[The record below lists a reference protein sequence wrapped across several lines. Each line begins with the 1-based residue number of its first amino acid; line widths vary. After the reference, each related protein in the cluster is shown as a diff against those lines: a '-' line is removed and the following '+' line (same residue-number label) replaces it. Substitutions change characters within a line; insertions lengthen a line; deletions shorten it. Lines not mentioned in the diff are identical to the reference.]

1 MDREPVM
8 IQPLT
13 APAQPRTLA
22 EKEPFPLGGAPIS
35 REVPSTA
42 RQRLS
47 FIDGLRGLAML
58 MVLAFHSWL
67 SSGVLVPVTIGR
79 WHLEATFLLQHGYLG
94 VHLFLVLS
102 GFCLTYPLA
111 RAGAAGMRLDGRR
124 FFRRRAWR
132 ILPPYYVALAF
143 FSLRPALEIALRSAL
158 GHPGPSV
165 HPYTA
170 GQILSHLFMVHNFSQ
185 AWVRSIDGSFWSLA
199 LEWQLY
205 LIFPVL
211 IGSIRRWG
219 PARVLAAVLALSLV
233 YRSWVYATHVGPG
246 SQLCRPY
253 SAPLMTACL
262 FTYPQVPGRLF
273 EFVLGM
279 MAALA
284 LARRRKIPSPVRTR
298 RYLGG
303 FVALGILG
311 IGVSHGWS
319 PYAPITDV
327 IWGLAFYCLVM
338 YAAGRSAAG
347 GGWLD
352 SRPLAALGTI
362 SYSVYLIHEPLMRFA
377 EGVLGPRHLAPAVSV
392 LLFAFVIAPLT
403 MGCGW
408 LFYRAV
414 EARFIRSGGTR

>member
-1 MDREPVM
+1 M

-13 APAQPRTLA
+13 APAQPRTLS
-22 EKEPFPLGGAPIS
+22 EKEPFPLGDAP
-35 REVPSTA
+35 VPSEVTSPA

-47 FIDGLRGLAML
+47 FLDGLRGLAML
-58 MVLAFHSWL
+58 MVLAFHGWL
-67 SSGVLVPVTIGR
+67 SSGVMVPVTVGR
-79 WHLEATFLLQHGYLG
+79 WHLEATLPLQHGYLG

-111 RAGAAGMRLDGRR
+111 RDGAAGMRLDGRR

-132 ILPPYYVALAF
+132 ILPPYYVALAL
-143 FSLRPALEIALRSAL
+143 FSLRPTLENALRSVL
-158 GHPGPSV
+158 GHPDSRL

-185 AWVRSIDGSFWSLA
+185 DWVRTIDGSFWSLA

-211 IGSIRRWG
+211 IWSMRRWG
-219 PARVLAAVLALSLV
+219 PARTLAAALALSLV
-233 YRSWVYATHVGPG
+233 YRNWVYATHVGPG
-246 SQLCRPY
+246 SRLCRPY

-262 FTYPQVPGRLF
+262 FAYSQVPSRLF

-279 MAALA
+279 MGALA
-284 LARRRKIPSPVRTR
+284 LARRRTIPSPVRTQC
-298 RYLGG
+298 YLGG

-311 IGVSHGWS
+311 VGVSHGWS
-319 PYAPITDV
+319 PYAPITDIV
-327 IWGLAFYCLVM
+327 WGLAFYCLVM

-352 SRPLAALGTI
+352 SRPLVALGTI
-362 SYSVYLIHEPLMRFA
+362 SYSVYLIHEPLMRLVS
-377 EGVLGPRHLAPAVSV
+377 EGLGPLHLAPAIRV
-392 LLFAFVIAPLT
+392 LGCVFVIAPLT
-403 MGCGW
+403 IGCGW
-408 LFYRAV
+408 LYYRAV
-414 EARFIRSGGTR
+414 EARLTRSGGTR